1 MTEINSLQNEQL
13 EDLHIAV
20 VKLRE
25 QVLELVDSYGYSANQ
40 LVSRT
45 FEHDLESIYGRRMLK
60 ENRK

>member
-1 MTEINSLQNEQL
+1 MTEINSLQNKQL
-13 EDLHIAV
+13 EDLHIVV

-25 QVLELVDSYGYSANQ
+25 QVLELVDSYGYSASQ